1 LRIFYTATI
10 RTDDLLNIDSLCTA
24 AHLALSPV
32 SFRCRLELRSAE
44 MQPDFGRSSHIR
56 DIFPRGDRTTIPRE
70 PSVIETIEQIAE
82 RIAGAMIAVASL
94 FWLAL
99 LLAFVAET
107 LGIIPNG

>member
-1 LRIFYTATI
+1 
-10 RTDDLLNIDSLCTA
+10 
-24 AHLALSPV
+24 
-32 SFRCRLELRSAE
+32 

-56 DIFPRGDRTTIPRE
+56 DIFPRRCRTAIPRE
-70 PSVIETIEQIAE
+70 HSVIETIERIAE
-82 RIAGAMIAVASL
+82 RIAGAMIALAPL